1 MSTIFK
7 NFLFLSRPKTPP
19 VEVRVQTTA
28 VETRV
33 KTYKDIWALLHFKL
47 SAMKSSGKTEIN
59 LDDLLSK
66 MKKLEGKTVQY

>member
-7 NFLFLSRPKTPP
+7 NFLFLRQPKTTP
-19 VEVRVQTTA
+19 VEVRVQTTV

-47 SAMKSSGKTEIN
+47 SAMKSAGKTEIN
-59 LDDLLSK
+59 LDDLLNK

>member
-7 NFLFLSRPKTPP
+7 NFLFLKQSKTPP
-19 VEVRVQTTA
+19 VEINIQNTIVG
-28 VETRV
+28 TRI

-47 SAMKSSGKTEIN
+47 SAMKSAGKTEIN
-59 LDDLLSK
+59 LDDLLNK

>member
-7 NFLFLSRPKTPP
+7 NFLFLSQPKTPP
-19 VEVRVQTTA
+19 VEVRAQTTV

-59 LDDLLSK
+59 LDDLLNK